1 MQISLSAGSMLA
13 LFGAMIVLA
22 LIPSVSVL
30 AVSVRSASCGFLHGA
45 WTTLGIVAGDIVFIG
60 IAILGLAV
68 LAEALGDLFVLVKYL
83 GGAWL
88 IWLGIDLWRP
98 RSETDDDGR
107 PSGASWLSSFL
118 AGLLLTLADQK
129 AILFYLGFLPAF
141 VDLSAISLLD
151 AALVMASMVVAVG
164 GPKLGYAWVAAHGT
178 GWLIETRLQRW
189 LTRIA
194 AGTLF
199 GTGLFLIAGA

>member
-1 MQISLSAGSMLA
+1 MQISLSAGSLLA
-13 LFGAMIVLA
+13 LFGAMLVLA
-22 LIPSVSVL
+22 LVPSVSVL
-30 AVSVRSASCGFLHGA
+30 AVSARAAASGFGQGA
-45 WTTLGIVAGDIVFIG
+45 WTALGIVAGDVVFIS
-60 IAILGLAV
+60 AALLGLAV
-68 LAEALGDLFVLVKYL
+68 LAETLGEAFVLVRYV

-107 PSGASWLSSFL
+107 PSGASRLSSFM

-151 AALVMASMVVAVG
+151 AAFVMASMVVAVG